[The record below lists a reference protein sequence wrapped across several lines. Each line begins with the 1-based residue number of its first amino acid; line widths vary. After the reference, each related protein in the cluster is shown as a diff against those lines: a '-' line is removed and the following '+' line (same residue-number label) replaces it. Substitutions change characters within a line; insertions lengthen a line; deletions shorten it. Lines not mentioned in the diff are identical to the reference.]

1 MKSMTRRT
9 FALLVVAALL
19 AVNATLLLV
28 QPGLAL
34 PGSLA
39 AYLLGPKM
47 VKAEVVLKEGKT
59 TYDYRIDQGKLRAVS
74 STSVTLYERTGELVV
89 VPVSPGARVT
99 LGGKTVLLTALRKGM
114 RVQTVRNGSAP
125 ADTVQAFRR

>member
-1 MKSMTRRT
+1 MTRRT
-9 FALLVVAALL
+9 FALLVVATLL
-19 AVNATLLLV
+19 ALNATLLLV

-39 AYLLGPKM
+39 AWLLGPKM
-47 VKAEVVLKEGKT
+47 VKAEIVVKDGKT
-59 TYDYRIDQGKLRAVS
+59 TYDYRIDQGRLRAVS
-74 STSVTLYERTGELVV
+74 STSVTIYERTGDVVV

-99 LGGKTVLLTALRKGM
+99 LGGRAVLLTALRKGM
-114 RVQTVRNGSAP
+114 RVQTLRNGSAP

>member
-1 MKSMTRRT
+1 MKRRT
-9 FALLVVAALL
+9 VAALALGALL
-19 AVNATLLLV
+19 ALNATLLLV

-39 AYLLGPKM
+39 AWLLGPKM
-47 VKAEVVLKEGKT
+47 VKAEIVVKDGGT
-59 TYDYRIDQGKLRAVS
+59 TYDYRIDQGRIRAVS
-74 STSVTLYERTGELVV
+74 SLAVTLYERTGDVV
-89 VPVSPGARVT
+89 TVPVSPGARVT
-99 LGGKTVLLTALRKGM
+99 LGGKTVLLTALKKGM

>member
-1 MKSMTRRT
+1 MTRRT
-9 FALLVVAALL
+9 LALLAVAGLL

-47 VKAEVVLKEGKT
+47 VKAEIVLKQGKT
-59 TYDYRIDQGKLRAVS
+59 TYDYRIDQGKVRAVS
-74 STSVTLYERTGELVV
+74 STSVTLWERTGEVV
-89 VPVSPGARVT
+89 TIPVSPGARVT
-99 LGGKTVLLTALRKGM
+99 LGGKTVLLTSLKKGM
-114 RVQTVRNGSAP
+114 RVWTVRNGSAP

>member
-1 MKSMTRRT
+1 MKRRT
-9 FALLVVAALL
+9 VAVLAVSVLL
-19 AVNATLLLV
+19 ALNAVLLLV

-47 VKAEVVLKEGKT
+47 VKAEVVVKDGGT
-59 TYDYRIDQGKLRAVS
+59 TYDYRIDQGRIRAVS
-74 STSVTLYERTGELVV
+74 STSVTLFERTGDVV
-89 VPVSPGARVT
+89 TIPVSPGARVT

-114 RVQTVRNGSAP
+114 RAQTVRNGSAP

>member
-1 MKSMTRRT
+1 MTRRT

-47 VKAEVVLKEGKT
+47 VKAEVVIKEGKT

-99 LGGKTVLLTALRKGM
+99 LGGKTVLLTTLRKGM

>member
-1 MKSMTRRT
+1 MTRRT
-9 FALLVVAALL
+9 LALFVVAGLL

-39 AYLLGPKM
+39 TYLFGPKM
-47 VKAEVVLKEGKT
+47 VRMEVVLKDGKT
-59 TYDYRIDQGKLRAVS
+59 TYDYRIDQGRIRAVS
-74 STSVTLYERTGELVV
+74 TTSVTLFERTGDVV
-89 VPVSPGARVT
+89 TIPVSPGARVT
-99 LGGKTVLLTALRKGM
+99 IGGKAVLLTALKKGM

>member
-19 AVNATLLLV
+19 ALNATLLLV

-47 VKAEVVLKEGKT
+47 VKAEVVIKDGKT
-59 TYDYRIDQGKLRAVS
+59 TYDYRIDQGRLRAVS
-74 STSVTLYERTGELVV
+74 STSVTIYERTGDVVV

-99 LGGKTVLLTALRKGM
+99 LGGKAVLLTALRKGM
-114 RVQTVRNGSAP
+114 RVQTMRNGSAP
-125 ADTVQAFRR
+125 ADTVQAFR

>member
-1 MKSMTRRT
+1 MKRRT
-9 FALLVVAALL
+9 VAALALGALL
-19 AVNATLLLV
+19 ALNATLLLV

-39 AYLLGPKM
+39 AWLLGPKM
-47 VKAEVVLKEGKT
+47 VKAEIVVKDGGT
-59 TYDYRIDQGKLRAVS
+59 TYDYRIDQGKIRAVT
-74 STSVTLYERTGELVV
+74 STSVTLYERTGDVV
-89 VPVSPGARVT
+89 TIPVSPGARVT

-114 RVQTVRNGSAP
+114 RAQTVRNGSAP

>member
-1 MKSMTRRT
+1 MRRMKRRT
-9 FALLVVAALL
+9 VAVLAVSVLL
-19 AVNATLLLV
+19 ALNAVLLLV

-47 VKAEVVLKEGKT
+47 VKAEIVVKDGGT
-59 TYDYRIDQGKLRAVS
+59 TYDYRIDQGRVRAVA
-74 STSVTLYERTGELVV
+74 STSLTLYERTGDVV
-89 VPVSPGARVT
+89 TIPVSPGARVT

-114 RVQTVRNGSAP
+114 RAQTVRNGSAP

>member
-1 MKSMTRRT
+1 MMRRT
-9 FALLVVAALL
+9 LALLLVAGLL

-39 AYLLGPKM
+39 AWLLGPKM
-47 VKAEVVLKEGKT
+47 VKAEIVVKDGKT
-59 TYDYRIDQGKLRAVS
+59 TYDYRIDQGKIRAVS
-74 STSVTLYERTGELVV
+74 STSVTLWERTGEVV
-89 VPVSPGARVT
+89 TIPVSPGARVT
-99 LGGKTVLLTALRKGM
+99 LGGKTVLLTALKKGM
-114 RVQTVRNGSAP
+114 RAQTIRNGSAP

>member
-1 MKSMTRRT
+1 MTRRT
-9 FALLVVAALL
+9 LALFAVAALL
-19 AVNATLLLV
+19 ALNATLLLV

-47 VKAEVVLKEGKT
+47 VKAEIVLKQGKT
-59 TYDYRIDQGKLRAVS
+59 TYDYRIDQGKIRAVS
-74 STSVTLYERTGELVV
+74 STSVTLWERTGEVV
-89 VPVSPGARVT
+89 TIPVSPGARVT
-99 LGGKTVLLTALRKGM
+99 LGGKTVLLTSLKKGM

-125 ADTVQAFRR
+125 ADTVQAFKR

>member
-9 FALLVVAALL
+9 FALLAVAALL

-47 VKAEVVLKEGKT
+47 VKAEVVIKDGKT
-59 TYDYRIDQGKLRAVS
+59 TYDYRIDQGRIRAVS
-74 STSVTLYERTGELVV
+74 STSVTLYERTGEVV
-89 VPVSPGARVT
+89 TIPVSPGARVT
-99 LGGKTVLLTALRKGM
+99 LGGKTVLLTALKKGM